1 MEALTIRIVKI
12 NNRPALIY
20 QDFIFDI
27 KNQDKVKRMLDIA
40 NFEVDLVK
48 SNYGA
53 PRSKRLHVIEA
64 DSKDQISINHTPM
77 SLKLIYDG

>member
-27 KNQDKVKRMLDIA
+27 KNQEKVKRVLDIA
-40 NFEVDLVK
+40 NIEVDLVK

-53 PRSKRLHVIEA
+53 PRSKRWDVIEA
-64 DSKDQISINHTPM
+64 VRQIQKIR
-77 SLKLIYDG
+77 SLKSIIPLCQ